1 MSVELTALETVL
13 GSILAFLAGLFGLL
27 FYYERRSPPRQAPG
41 GQQANHLERL
51 EQYESQL
58 IGMKIRLDALSLDV
72 EEARAEPSEGVRAAA
87 ASEGGEKAAPDPKVA
102 SASPVEAR
110 QPTPGT
116 KQSADTPLDLTTHIL
131 QLITSKSMTS
141 RDIQITVGR
150 TREHTSRLMKRL
162 AEEGLV
168 ERHSASRP
176 YTYSITSYG
185 RERLGAQG
193 GKAPGQQQQQSAA

>member
-1 MSVELTALETVL
+1 MTILEMVL

-27 FYYERRSPPRQAPG
+27 FYYERRSAPG
-41 GQQANHLERL
+41 RTPDERQTSHLERL
-51 EQYESQL
+51 EQYENQL

-72 EEARAEPSEGVRAAA
+72 EGRGAGPGEGAQPRPEDA
-87 ASEGGEKAAPDPKVA
+87 GGEKAAPSPKEA
-102 SASPVEAR
+102 EPAPPEAR
-110 QPTPGT
+110 PAALGTEQPTG
-116 KQSADTPLDLTTHIL
+116 APLDLTTHIL

-168 ERHSASRP
+168 ERHSDSRP
-176 YTYSITSYG
+176 YTYSITPHG
-185 RERLGAQG
+185 RERLAAQG
-193 GKAPGQQQQQSAA
+193 AKALD